1 MPTILLEATL
11 PVTPV
16 NVVPDQIFTRFTE
29 NLKNAASVIK
39 QRWDLGTTNW
49 TALAKEAAIA
59 FGPFVN
65 PAFVSR
71 RGRNADFIKR
81 FMEFN
86 MEASEVGAKQAHD
99 NVFANDGEEFKRKV
113 DEKANNWLSRVAFTL
128 EATGK
133 GRVVG
138 DIGPSPY
145 AGGAMTGDR
154 RIVKRTRG
162 SYAIDGLLPTNITSL
177 TNRSTLRSAIV
188 QKLNQMLV
196 AVDKGFS
203 VTDANAALD
212 DLITKNVELAVALA
226 PPATFVNIAI
236 LPDLNKVVT
245 LKHTAP

>member
-1 MPTILLEATL
+1 MPTVILEATL

-16 NVVPDQIFTRFTE
+16 NVVPTQIFTRFTE
-29 NLKNAASVIK
+29 NLKNAASIMK
-39 QRWDLGTTNW
+39 QRWDLATANW

-71 RGRNADFIKR
+71 RGRSADFIKR

-99 NVFANDGEEFKRKV
+99 NVFANDGDEFKRKV

-128 EATGK
+128 EMTSTSALGE
-133 GRVVG
+133 R
-138 DIGPSPY
+138 GPGPY
-145 AGGAMTGDR
+145 AASAMTGDR
-154 RIVKRTRG
+154 RGVKYTRG
-162 SYAIDGLLPTNITSL
+162 SYQIDGLLPTNITSL
-177 TNRSTLRSAIV
+177 LMRSVLRSNIV
-188 QKLNQMLV
+188 QLLVQLGV

-203 VTDANAALD
+203 VTDANAKLD
-212 DLITKNVELAVALA
+212 DLITKMVDAAVALP
-226 PPATFVNIAI
+226 PPATFVNIAV